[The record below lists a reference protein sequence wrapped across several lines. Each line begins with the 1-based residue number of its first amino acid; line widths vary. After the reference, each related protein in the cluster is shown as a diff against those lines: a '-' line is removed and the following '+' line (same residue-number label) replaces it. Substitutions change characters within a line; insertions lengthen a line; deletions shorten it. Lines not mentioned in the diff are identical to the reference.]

1 MNTLPPPSSP
11 PTFSRKNALGEES
24 NGENEYLP
32 RTISSNYFSSSSNVS
47 VKRTKRRPLAKP
59 KLKPS
64 RKNSSSY
71 TKTKTSKKKKPNN
84 RTTRRRPLA
93 KPPRKRGGSVRRY

>member
-11 PTFSRKNALGEES
+11 PTLSRKNVSEGE
-24 NGENEYLP
+24 GNEDNQHRP
-32 RTISSNYFSSSSNVS
+32 RNISSNYFSSSSNVS

-59 KLKPS
+59 KRKPS
-64 RKNSSSY
+64 RKNGSSY

-93 KPPRKRGGSVRRY
+93 KPPRKRGGSARRY